1 LLKYRP
7 NLGTM
12 MSLQWVLGFSE
23 LRIIGK
29 YKISGEVF
37 SLDIEESGTFWM
49 IMSRL
54 HLCFNILKILKQN
67 YNHRYIRV
75 GNVTVEAQQKLALG
89 DISKKEKPLYIVE
102 QQMDMK
108 YGKMR
113 MRLNKYAHLYLLL
126 IDLVNNCCHL
136 T

>member
-1 LLKYRP
+1 
-7 NLGTM
+7 M
-12 MSLQWVLGFSE
+12 
-23 LRIIGK
+23 
-29 YKISGEVF
+29 
-37 SLDIEESGTFWM
+37 
-49 IMSRL
+49 
-54 HLCFNILKILKQN
+54 LKQN
-67 YNHRYIRV
+67 YNHGYIRV

-113 MRLNKYAHLYLLL
+113 MRLNKYVHLYLLL

>member
-1 LLKYRP
+1 
-7 NLGTM
+7 M
-12 MSLQWVLGFSE
+12 
-23 LRIIGK
+23 
-29 YKISGEVF
+29 
-37 SLDIEESGTFWM
+37 
-49 IMSRL
+49 
-54 HLCFNILKILKQN
+54 LKQN
-67 YNHRYIRV
+67 YNHGYIRV
-75 GNVTVEAQQKLALG
+75 GNVTVEAHQKLALG

-113 MRLNKYAHLYLLL
+113 MRLNKYVHLYLLL